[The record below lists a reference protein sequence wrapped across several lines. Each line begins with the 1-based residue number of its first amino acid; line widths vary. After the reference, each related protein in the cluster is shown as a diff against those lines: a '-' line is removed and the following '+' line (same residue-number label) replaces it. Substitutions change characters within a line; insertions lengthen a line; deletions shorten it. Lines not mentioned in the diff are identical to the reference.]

1 MIKCT
6 ADSNLPS
13 VDSWS
18 IFVYILN
25 ASVTRHRKTAEF
37 SSFSCV
43 TFRLGHNLQ
52 ASTFS
57 FLLTDQ

>member
-25 ASVTRHRKTAEF
+25 ASVTRLRKTAEF
-37 SSFSCV
+37 SSFSYV
-43 TFRLGHNLQ
+43 T
-52 ASTFS
+52 S
-57 FLLTDQ
+57 